1 MLFRV
6 GSAREFIKVVKVEL
20 VFFDSIWCHFT
31 LGPMSH
37 EKLRNVQMCPWA
49 SHLRRTS
56 RKRARA
62 AKHFYCPLF
71 HIFQLWFEAHKL
83 RVMRPRSST
92 MFFHQFWLFSARDDV
107 GVRASD
113 FIFGREH
120 LTHIYYHKSALENRQ
135 TQLLSYGSTCDSWT
149 WTKGSTIDRTN
160 CTAGFHLWKFSF
172 APHTEINCNFVVIC
186 EQLVTTTIRLVIE
199 GNR

>member
-1 MLFRV
+1 MWCCSASVPPESSSKLSRSNLFSSIPY
-6 GSAREFIKVVKVEL
+6 GAISLSARCLTRNYATSKCV
-20 VFFDSIWCHFT
+20 
-31 LGPMSH
+31 LGLPIFAARH
-37 EKLRNVQMCPWA
+37 G
-49 SHLRRTS
+49 
-56 RKRARA
+56 KRARA

-92 MFFHQFWLFSARDDV
+92 MFFHQFWLFSARDDI

-120 LTHIYYHKSALENRQ
+120 LSLTHIYYHKSALENRQ

-160 CTAGFHLWKFSF
+160 CTAGFHL
-172 APHTEINCNFVVIC
+172 
-186 EQLVTTTIRLVIE
+186 
-199 GNR
+199 